1 MLTCKYVDTCVI
13 SKCNKIHSKAW
24 ISRMASKKGLNV
36 CEMRCRCDKL
46 IKGNCDKF
54 HPRSDLIYIKLRKEK
69 GEHTQEEIKIAI
81 SNVYK
86 MDIKN
91 LEMINIILK
100 LEKKITDMELQ
111 IEWIDFRTTID
122 DIKKIS
128 NKLNKL
134 CKLKEELVRAKNKQ
148 SLIQME
154 IVQMRNK
161 ILKTDL
167 IIMDDKLDQFL
178 IM

>member
-1 MLTCKYVDTCVI
+1 MQTCKYVDTCVI

-24 ISRMASKKGLNV
+24 VSRTASKKGLDV

-46 IKGNCDKF
+46 VKGNCDKY
-54 HPRSDLIYIKLRKEK
+54 HPRSDLIFIKLRKEK
-69 GEHTQEEIKIAI
+69 EEHKEDQMKVAI
-81 SNVYK
+81 CNVYK

-91 LEMINIILK
+91 LEIIAIILK

-111 IEWIDFRTTID
+111 IQWIDFRTTID

-134 CKLKEELVRAKNKQ
+134 HKLKEELVRAKKKQ

-161 ILKTDL
+161 ILKAD
-167 IIMDDKLDQFL
+167 IINMDDGYL
-178 IM
+178 IF